1 MKKNNNA
8 FNSGISCVDV
18 LRKTDTIKIK
28 ERLLSAAIM
37 PRRIPQKKNFY
48 ESDRNKEIVLRGLSQ
63 VWECMWDVAIFHRA
77 EGKLWAVQQAFVAMA
92 VVSGIFLRCLEE
104 TILLYSVC

>member
-48 ESDRNKEIVLRGLSQ
+48 ESDRNKE
-63 VWECMWDVAIFHRA
+63 
-77 EGKLWAVQQAFVAMA
+77 K
-92 VVSGIFLRCLEE
+92 FLGDCRKFG
-104 TILLYSVC
+104 SVCGM